1 MSNVYDIELQRYKNL
16 KIRVCGKDSIP
27 LADKL
32 FLKISIYFY
41 QLHKNKCKFV

>member
-27 LADKL
+27 LS
-32 FLKISIYFY
+32 SIRLVTNFDIDFD
-41 QLHKNKCKFV
+41 L